1 MKTLTTCVFAAWV
14 TWANAASPATDVRTG
29 LAEVLGSTESWNPAF
44 LRSLKRDSTYDEAR
58 RAFPALPR
66 SAPAAVGGL
75 QRPKVRLESHPFVDG
90 YELKFREGKLYAAT
104 VAFRRKVN
112 RAAFKDASLELMEA
126 KFGRVR
132 PARRGN
138 DLLTIV
144 NGDGLAAQ
152 RSWVVDH
159 WEIEMEVAP

>member
-1 MKTLTTCVFAAWV
+1 MKTWTSCVFVALAAW
-14 TWANAASPATDVRTG
+14 ASAAPPTTDVRAG
-29 LAEVLGSTESWNPAF
+29 LAEVLGSAESWNPAF
-44 LRSLKRDSTYDEAR
+44 LQALKRDSTYDEAR
-58 RAFPALPR
+58 RAFPTLPR

-75 QRPKVRLESHPFVDG
+75 QRPKIRLERHAFVDG

-104 VAFRRKVN
+104 VAFRRN
-112 RAAFKDASLELMEA
+112 LDRAAFKDASLALMEA

-132 PARRGN
+132 PARRSN
-138 DLLTIV
+138 DLITIV
-144 NGDGLAAQ
+144 NADGLAAQ